1 MVYGEM
7 KASSWT
13 EYHGVVGG
21 MCEFASFH
29 PSPPVMDHLRC
40 KMCFYRF
47 SDFCAFIAIAV

>member
-13 EYHGVVGG
+13 EYHSAVGG

-29 PSPPVMDHLRC
+29 PSPSVMDHLRC